1 MLIMA
6 LGGRLT
12 MAMQVSRRS
21 VIVFLRFP
29 DPILLVDLH
38 RDVGEACIAA
48 KRENT
53 DVCAVG

>member
-1 MLIMA
+1 MPQESMLIMA

-21 VIVFLRFP
+21 VIVFLHFP

-48 KRENT
+48 Q
-53 DVCAVG
+53 